1 MASRN
6 IVKWLYLVV
15 SILWVAFCYVGTL
28 IGLAYH
34 SREPFAPQVLEGI
47 ATALIPL
54 GILYLL
60 LAYFGVFK
68 SRKEIENQSSV

>member
-6 IVKWLYLVV
+6 IVKWLYLVI
-15 SILWVAFCYVGTL
+15 SILRVAFCYVGTL
-28 IGLAYH
+28 VGLAYH

-68 SRKEIENQSSV
+68 SRKEI

>member
-1 MASRN
+1 MAVLGHLHFVGC
-6 IVKWLYLVV
+6 ILLCWTLV
-15 SILWVAFCYVGTL
+15 
-28 IGLAYH
+28 GLAYH

-68 SRKEIENQSSV
+68 SRKEI